1 MKEFEYKINIRIKN
15 SKPVPIQNLSQ
26 FFSALENEYNN
37 GLEKNFILKLPDAS
51 TRLAISEVKQGSQ
64 IFTIVALVAADCL
77 FPIYNEEILVP
88 FFDYINTLFQ
98 DFKNN
103 KQLEKYNKK
112 NCKNVK
118 DASEIFT
125 NDFNLSLEMSV
136 AKRNNEIKKI
146 EFSNKQGNTIYNNA
160 SAQLQLLNTT
170 KRDAFTDKLMYF
182 HQTQNTTKSA
192 GDRVIIKEFN
202 EKPKKIE
209 FATPTLKHSVIGRN
223 DNFYKNLYRASGY
236 INYKDGKVQ
245 SYTVTKIDTIKKER
259 K

>member
-15 SKPVPIQNLSQ
+15 SKPVPLQSLSQ
-26 FFSALENEYNN
+26 FFSALEDEYTS
-37 GLEKNFILKLPDAS
+37 GIDKNFKLKIPKAS
-51 TRLAISEVKQGSQ
+51 TKLAISEVKQGSQ

-98 DFKNN
+98 DFKE
-103 KQLEKYNKK
+103 KKELEKYNRK
-112 NCKNVK
+112 NCKNAK

-136 AKRNNEIKKI
+136 SRRNNEIKRTEI
-146 EFSNKQGNTIYNNA
+146 SNKQGNTIYNNA
-160 SAQLQLLNTT
+160 YAQLQLLNET
-170 KRDAFTDKLMYF
+170 KRDTFTDKLMYF

-209 FATPTLKHSVIGRN
+209 FATPTLKQSVIGRD

-236 INYKDGKVQ
+236 INYKGGKVQ
-245 SYTVTKIDTIKKER
+245 SYTVTKIDTVKNEN
-259 K
+259 